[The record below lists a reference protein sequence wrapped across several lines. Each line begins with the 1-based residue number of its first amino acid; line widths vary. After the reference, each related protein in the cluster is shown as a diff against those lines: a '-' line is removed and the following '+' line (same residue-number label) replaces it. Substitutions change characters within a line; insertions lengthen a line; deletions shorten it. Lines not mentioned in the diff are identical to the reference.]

1 MAHNGEQH
9 LHESQGIDSTNR
21 LTYLLGVQLDSF
33 AQLYSSKTDDELIAL
48 AADLDSIV
56 DEARPVLADELR
68 RRNLA
73 SFQPTSAAVEYQT
86 ATSQRIPVAKG
97 FLTVGAFVS
106 HLVAALFGTA
116 MVESSIWAVLGRPRS
131 LAGTEAK
138 IWFTSLTI
146 AALLGFFIGRYRPSK
161 SALWVWVLPGTI
173 FAFRVLL
180 YGFGRTGALV
190 EHFLAPN
197 CLQSKTECQDFLV
210 FTISAART
218 GAYSLG
224 AWASLRF
231 HDRAT
236 KTDVAAV

>member
-1 MAHNGEQH
+1 MH

-21 LTYLLGVQLDSF
+21 LTYLLGMQLHALAHF
-33 AQLYSSKTDDELIAL
+33 YSSKTDDELIAL
-48 AADLDSIV
+48 AADLDSLV

-73 SFQPTSAAVEYQT
+73 SLQPAPTAVQYQT
-86 ATSQRIPVAKG
+86 ATSESIPVAKV
-97 FLTVGAFVS
+97 FLTVGTFVS
-106 HLVAALFGTA
+106 HLIAALLGTG
-116 MVESSIWAVLGRPRS
+116 MVESSIGAVLGRPRS
-131 LAGTEAK
+131 LVGLEAK

-146 AALLGFFIGRYRPSK
+146 AALLGFFICRYRPSK

-180 YGFGRTGALV
+180 YGFGRTGALA

-197 CLQSKTECQDFLV
+197 CLHNKIECQDFLV

-231 HDRAT
+231 QNCVT
-236 KTDVAAV
+236 TTDVVAT